1 MVGEEGTDRGSDSTK
16 YGGESNNSGQPVMD
30 VEIDELE
37 GIGPATK
44 AKLNEVGITT
54 LTDLAVKSPGEV
66 AEAIGSDLARAS
78 ELCNKARAKLVELK
92 YFDEDF
98 VSATEVYKKRKAIE
112 RISTG
117 SKNLDDLFAGGIET
131 KAVTEIYGEFGSGKT
146 QICHTLCVMVQR
158 PKEDGGLSG
167 KVVYIDTENTFRP
180 ERIVGIA
187 ESRELDPVAT
197 LAGIIVAKAFN
208 SSHQELI
215 LGELGAKV
223 RSSGVRL
230 VIVDSAVAHYRAEFL
245 GRGTL
250 SERQQRLNRFMHAL
264 VRTAEVYNVAV
275 VATNQVQSSPDT
287 FFGDPTKATG
297 GHVVAHTSTYRLYL
311 RKSGKNRVARM
322 VDSPYHPEREAIF
335 TLNERGID
343 DPPEDGGYTRRKFSS

>member
-1 MVGEEGTDRGSDSTK
+1 MTKETDKNNEDADSK
-16 YGGESNNSGQPVMD
+16 RKDPLDIINI
-30 VEIDELE
+30 EIDELD

-44 AKLNEVGITT
+44 AKLNAAGIVT

-66 AEAIGSDLARAS
+66 ADAVGSDLARGS

-92 YFDEDF
+92 YFDDDF
-98 VSATEVYKKRKAIE
+98 IPASEIYKKRKSIE

-117 SKNLDDLFAGGIET
+117 SRNLDDLFAGGIET
-131 KAVTEIYGEFGSGKT
+131 QAVTEFYGEFGSGKT
-146 QICHTLCVMVQR
+146 QLCHTLCAIVQQ
-158 PKEDGGLSG
+158 PKENGGLSG

-180 ERIVGIA
+180 ERIVEISEA
-187 ESRELDPVAT
+187 RELDPDAI
-197 LAGIIVAKAFN
+197 LEGIIVAKAFN

-215 LGELGAKV
+215 LGDLGSKIRESKV
-223 RSSGVRL
+223 KL

-250 SERQQRLNRFMHAL
+250 SERQQRLNRFMHSL

-297 GHVVAHTSTYRLYL
+297 GHVVAHTSTYRVYV

-322 VDSPYHPEREAIF
+322 VDSPYHAEREAVF
-335 TLNERGID
+335 VLNERGID
-343 DPPEDGGYTRRKFSS
+343 DPAEDGGSRKKSSSSN